1 MFVAGL
7 LYLVFE
13 EDIARRSGRS
23 VSVSGSRIIMG
34 AQVREHDY
42 KSARLSCIEG
52 QLTGL
57 SVL

>member
-7 LYLVFE
+7 LYLVLE
-13 EDIARRSGRS
+13 EEIARRSGRS

-34 AQVREHDY
+34 AQVRKHDY
-42 KSARLSCIEG
+42 NSARLSCLEG